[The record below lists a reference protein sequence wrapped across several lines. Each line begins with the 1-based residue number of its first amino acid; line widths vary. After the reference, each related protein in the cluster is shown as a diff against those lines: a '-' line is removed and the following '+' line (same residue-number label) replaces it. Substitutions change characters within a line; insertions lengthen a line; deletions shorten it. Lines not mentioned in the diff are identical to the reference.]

1 MIRVA
6 VLTVSTSGSKGSRD
20 DLSGPKISEV
30 LDDSEYQQV
39 KYGIVEDDIDKIS
52 DILCEWSDEGSVDI
66 IVTTG
71 GTGVARSDVTP
82 DACLRIIDREVP
94 GMSEAIRSHSLS
106 FTPMAMLSRSIVGI
120 RKCTLI
126 ITLPGS
132 PKAIDQCLEVVKPVL
147 PHVVELLNTD
157 QMYNH
162 PN

>member
-1 MIRVA
+1 MIRSVNVTRMGTDVTYPIKKA
-6 VLTVSTSGSKGSRD
+6 PPSRPPSVSVRLHSLNSMGNTGVMVINAMVFRTR
-20 DLSGPKISEV
+20 
-30 LDDSEYQQV
+30 QV
-39 KYGIVEDDIDKIS
+39 QLKKTRRRKDIDYPI
-52 DILCEWSDEGSVDI
+52 
-66 IVTTG
+66 
-71 GTGVARSDVTP
+71 
-82 DACLRIIDREVP
+82 
-94 GMSEAIRSHSLS
+94 
-106 FTPMAMLSRSIVGI
+106 GI

>member
-1 MIRVA
+1 
-6 VLTVSTSGSKGSRD
+6 
-20 DLSGPKISEV
+20 
-30 LDDSEYQQV
+30 
-39 KYGIVEDDIDKIS
+39 
-52 DILCEWSDEGSVDI
+52 
-66 IVTTG
+66 
-71 GTGVARSDVTP
+71 
-82 DACLRIIDREVP
+82 
-94 GMSEAIRSHSLS
+94 
-106 FTPMAMLSRSIVGI
+106 MAMLSRSIVGI